1 MDVLDKPVVDVM
13 KESDN
18 IEQEFLS
25 VGQSSNQNSKEKPI
39 VKSNG
44 VGVPEPKLIVTDA
57 GEELI
62 DTDNANNNGVVG
74 KVIDAKPKV
83 RPSKAKYS
91 V

>member
-1 MDVLDKPVVDVM
+1 
-13 KESDN
+13 
-18 IEQEFLS
+18 
-25 VGQSSNQNSKEKPI
+25 
-39 VKSNG
+39 
-44 VGVPEPKLIVTDA
+44 VTDA